1 MAIRENIDADGV
13 ASVVMDSPPVNAL
26 TIADT
31 YRLAEIFS
39 SYKHNDAVKVAIL
52 TAEGRGFNAGV
63 DIKEMQKLEGHE
75 GALRTG
81 DACYEAFGAIY
92 DCAVPV
98 IAAVQDFCLGL
109 GIGLVGNCDLVLAA
123 EGVKFAMPEV
133 DNGALGA
140 ATHTSRLVPEKVMR
154 HMIYTCEPVTAEQ
167 LQTWGS
173 VWQVVPAAELMDSA
187 NELAG
192 TIAAKSG
199 PVIRKAKW
207 SLNGIDP
214 MDVHRSYRFE
224 QGFTYELNL
233 MGEGDKA
240 REAFL
245 AGERDSNRAAD

>member
-1 MAIRENIDADGV
+1 MTIHESVSDDGV
-13 ASVVMDSPPVNAL
+13 LELVMDNPKVNAL
-26 TIADT
+26 PIADT
-31 YRLAEIFS
+31 HRIAEVLDGVRHRPEIT
-39 SYKHNDAVKVAIL
+39 AVIV
-52 TAEGRGFNAGV
+52 TATGRGFCAGV
-63 DIKEMQKLEGHE
+63 DIKEMQ
-75 GALRTG
+75 ALPG
-81 DACYEAFGAIY
+81 NDGILGVNQACFDAFRSVYE
-92 DCAVPV
+92 CAVPV

-109 GIGLVGNCDLVLAA
+109 GIGLAGNADLVVAA

-167 LQTWGS
+167 LHAWGS
-173 VWQVVPAAELMDSA
+173 VWEVVAADDLMA
-187 NELAG
+187 TAQQLAH
-192 TIAAKSG
+192 TIASKSG

-214 MDVHRSYRFE
+214 VDVHRSYRFE

-240 REAFL
+240 RDAFI

>member
-1 MAIRENIDADGV
+1 MAIHETIDGHGIATV
-13 ASVVMDSPPVNAL
+13 TMDSPPVNAL
-26 TIADT
+26 SIADT
-31 YRLAEIFS
+31 YRLAEIFNA
-39 SYKHNDAVKVAIL
+39 YKADTNVKVAIL
-52 TAEGRGFNAGV
+52 TAEGKGFNAGV
-63 DIKEMQKLEGHE
+63 DIKEMQLLEGHE

-81 DACYEAFGAIY
+81 DACYEAFGAVY

-123 EGVKFAMPEV
+123 AGVKFAMPEV

-140 ATHTSRLVPEKVMR
+140 ATHTARLVPEKVMR

-167 LQTWGS
+167 LHGWGS
-173 VWQVVPAAELMDSA
+173 IWEVTEPGELMA
-187 NELAG
+187 RTRALAM
-192 TIAAKSG
+192 TIASKSG
-199 PVIRKAKW
+199 AVIRKAKW

-214 MDVHRSYRFE
+214 VDVHRSYRFE

-233 MGEGDKA
+233 MGEGDRA

-245 AGERDSNRAAD
+245 AGERESNRAAE